1 MEFIMV
7 NLVCSL
13 GWLMENIYGFM
24 EINLFIWIFFFCRL
38 FFLIV
43 MDDELVT

>member
-1 MEFIMV
+1 MV

-24 EINLFIWIFFFCRL
+24 EINLFIWIFFFFVSL